1 MLKKFFRKVRKVAK
15 DIAPIAAPIAG
26 LAFGAPVGMGIGA
39 LLGQYGGRE
48 GALRAAALGGIG
60 GLAGNYAATGKL
72 LGTKGMVGNVG
83 FKEGMKNIFLGK
95 LPAGVD
101 PNVAGADLFRS
112 TRTGGIMNALGAA
125 GKFAMSPKGLLTGA
139 AIAAMLNRKEE
150 DDPEMRPEPEVGSQG
165 QLGGLGDTTITY
177 LDPLDPIY
185 PKNQIGYG
193 GAVPTFAIGGIA
205 QLNKGASIDVKEL
218 ETLMEDGKM
227 TLEEAM
233 DYLQSIQGKK
243 EGGTVDDFGGIEAFK
258 RKNGKIEGPG
268 TMTSDDI
275 PAMLSDGEFV
285 TKAVSVLGAGVKHG
299 GAKTKEDARKKGAE
313 FFYKQQKELEP
324 FGKKVV

>member
-26 LAFGAPVGMGIGA
+26 FAFGAPVGAGIGA
-39 LLGQYGGRE
+39 LLGQYGGKE

-60 GLAGNYAATGKL
+60 GLVGGFSSGARGMDL
-72 LGTKGMVGNVG
+72 LGTRNLGNFGKGINRLLLDRQVLDTRGNPVPKIEQGLLSKIGNFATSGKGM
-83 FKEGMKNIFLGK
+83 
-95 LPAGVD
+95 
-101 PNVAGADLFRS
+101 
-112 TRTGGIMNALGAA
+112 
-125 GKFAMSPKGLLTGA
+125 LTAA

-150 DDPEMRPEPEVGSQG
+150 DDPEMREEPAVGSQG

-193 GAVPTFAIGGIA
+193 GAVPQFNMGGIA
-205 QLNKGASIDVKEL
+205 QLEK
-218 ETLMEDGKM
+218 
-227 TLEEAM
+227 
-233 DYLQSIQGKK
+233 
-243 EGGTVDDFGGIEAFK
+243 GGTVDDYGGIEAFN
-258 RKNGKIEGPG
+258 RKNGEIAGPG

-285 TKAVSVLGAGVKHG
+285 TKAISVLGAGVKHG
-299 GAKTKEDARKKGAE
+299 KAKTKEEARKKGAE
-313 FFYKQQKELEP
+313 FFYNQQRELEP

>member
-26 LAFGAPVGMGIGA
+26 FAFGAPVGMGIGA

-60 GLAGNYAATGKL
+60 GLAGNFAQTGQL
-72 LGTKGMVGNVG
+72 LGTKGVMGKGGVG
-83 FKEGMKNIFLGK
+83 FGQGIKNLF
-95 LPAGVD
+95 VD
-101 PNVAGADLFRS
+101 QQILNTQGGTPFPMTKKSLFS
-112 TRTGGIMNALGAA
+112 
-125 GKFAMSPKGLLTGA
+125 KGLDFATSGKGMLTAA

-150 DDPEMRPEPEVGSQG
+150 DDPEMREEPAVGSQG

-205 QLNKGASIDVKEL
+205 QLEK
-218 ETLMEDGKM
+218 
-227 TLEEAM
+227 
-233 DYLQSIQGKK
+233 
-243 EGGTVDDFGGIEAFK
+243 GGTVDDYGGIEAFN
-258 RKNGKIEGPG
+258 RKNGEIAGPG

-285 TKAVSVLGAGVKHG
+285 TKAISVLGAGVKHG
-299 GAKTKEDARKKGAE
+299 KAKTKEEARKKGAE
-313 FFYKQQKELEP
+313 FFYNQQRELEP

>member
-26 LAFGAPVGMGIGA
+26 FAFGAPVGAGIGA
-39 LLGQYGGRE
+39 LLGQYGGKDA
-48 GALRAAALGGIG
+48 ALRAAALGGIG
-60 GLAGNYAATGKL
+60 GLAGGFSGGARGMDLLRTRNLGGFGEGINKL
-72 LGTKGMVGNVG
+72 LLDQTRQGNFDQKIIDKQG
-83 FKEGMKNIFLGK
+83 LLSKIGN
-95 LPAGVD
+95 
-101 PNVAGADLFRS
+101 
-112 TRTGGIMNALGAA
+112 
-125 GKFAMSPKGLLTGA
+125 FAMSGKGLLTAG
-139 AIAAMLNRKEE
+139 AIAALLNRKEE

-193 GAVPTFAIGGIA
+193 GAVPTFAVGGIA
-205 QLNKGASIDVKEL
+205 QLEK
-218 ETLMEDGKM
+218 
-227 TLEEAM
+227 
-233 DYLQSIQGKK
+233 
-243 EGGTVDDFGGIEAFK
+243 GGTVDDYGGIEAFN
-258 RKNGKIEGPG
+258 RKNGEIAGPG

-285 TKAVSVLGAGVKHG
+285 TKAISVLGAGVKHG
-299 GAKTKEDARKKGAE
+299 KAKTKEEARKKGAE
-313 FFYKQQKELEP
+313 FFYNQQRELEP

>member
-95 LPAGVD
+95 LPTGMD
-101 PNVAGADLFRS
+101 PNVAAADLART

-125 GKFAMSPKGLLTGA
+125 GKFAMSGKGLLTGA

-150 DDPEMRPEPEVGSQG
+150 DDPEMRPEPAVGSQG

-193 GAVPTFAIGGIA
+193 GAVPQFNMGGIA
-205 QLNKGASIDVKEL
+205 QLEK
-218 ETLMEDGKM
+218 
-227 TLEEAM
+227 
-233 DYLQSIQGKK
+233 
-243 EGGTVDDFGGIEAFK
+243 GGTVDDYGGIEAFN
-258 RKNGKIEGPG
+258 RKNGEIAGPG

-285 TKAVSVLGAGVKHG
+285 TKAISVLGAGVKHG
-299 GAKTKEDARKKGAE
+299 KAKTKEEARKKGAE
-313 FFYKQQKELEP
+313 FFYNQQRELEP

>member
-26 LAFGAPVGMGIGA
+26 FAFGAPVGAGIGA
-39 LLGQYGGRE
+39 LLGQYGGKE

-60 GLAGNYAATGKL
+60 GLVGGFSGGARGMDL
-72 LGTKGMVGNVG
+72 LGTRNLGGFGEGINKLLLDQTRQGNFDQKIIDKQG
-83 FKEGMKNIFLGK
+83 LLSKIGN
-95 LPAGVD
+95 
-101 PNVAGADLFRS
+101 
-112 TRTGGIMNALGAA
+112 
-125 GKFAMSPKGLLTGA
+125 FATSGKGLLTAG
-139 AIAAMLNRKEE
+139 AIAAFLNRKEE

-193 GAVPTFAIGGIA
+193 GAVPQFNMGGIA
-205 QLNKGASIDVKEL
+205 QLEK
-218 ETLMEDGKM
+218 
-227 TLEEAM
+227 
-233 DYLQSIQGKK
+233 
-243 EGGTVDDFGGIEAFK
+243 GGTVDDYGGIEAFN
-258 RKNGKIEGPG
+258 RKNGEIAGPG

-285 TKAVSVLGAGVKHG
+285 TKAISVLGAGVKHG
-299 GAKTKEDARKKGAE
+299 KAKTKEEARKKGAE
-313 FFYKQQKELEP
+313 FFYNQQRELEP

>member
-26 LAFGAPVGMGIGA
+26 FAFGAPVGAGIGA
-39 LLGQYGGRE
+39 LLGQYGGKDA
-48 GALRAAALGGIG
+48 ALRAAALGGIG
-60 GLAGNYAATGKL
+60 GLAGGFSGGARGMDL
-72 LGTKGMVGNVG
+72 LRTRNLGGFGEGINKILLDQTRQGNFDQKIIDKQG
-83 FKEGMKNIFLGK
+83 LLSKIGN
-95 LPAGVD
+95 
-101 PNVAGADLFRS
+101 
-112 TRTGGIMNALGAA
+112 
-125 GKFAMSPKGLLTGA
+125 FAMSGKGLLTAG
-139 AIAAMLNRKEE
+139 AIAALLNRKEE
-150 DDPEMRPEPEVGSQG
+150 DDPEMRPEPAVGSQG

-324 FGKKVV
+324 FGKKVL

>member
-48 GALRAAALGGIG
+48 GALRAAALGGSG
-60 GLAGNYAATGKL
+60 GLAGNYAATGNL

-150 DDPEMRPEPEVGSQG
+150 DDPEMRPEVEIGSQG
-165 QLGGLGDTTITY
+165 QLGGLGDTTINY
-177 LDPLDPIY
+177 VDPLQPIY
-185 PKNQIGYG
+185 PTGQIGYG
-193 GAVPTFAIGGIA
+193 GAVPTFATGGIA
-205 QLNKGASIDVKEL
+205 EL
-218 ETLMEDGKM
+218 
-227 TLEEAM
+227 
-233 DYLQSIQGKK
+233 K
-243 EGGTVDDFGGIEAFK
+243 EGGTVDDYGGIEAFN
-258 RKNGKIEGPG
+258 RKNGEIAGPG